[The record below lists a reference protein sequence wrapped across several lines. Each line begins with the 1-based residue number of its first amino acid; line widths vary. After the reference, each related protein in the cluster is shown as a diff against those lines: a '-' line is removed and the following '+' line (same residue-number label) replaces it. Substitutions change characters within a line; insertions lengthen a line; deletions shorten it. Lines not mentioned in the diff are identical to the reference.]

1 MVKMVKINFGYE
13 QGIWTI
19 LSKTKNIPP
28 KAVIFSDF
36 ICTFAIFI
44 CTVAMSL
51 MILLVLICSTKV
63 SEKSDMA
70 KSWTARLCA
79 SLVEKLFV
87 SQELIMNIKPKC
99 CGIWDKQK
107 IHIQI

>member
-1 MVKMVKINFGYE
+1 MF
-13 QGIWTI
+13 
-19 LSKTKNIPP
+19 
-28 KAVIFSDF
+28 
-36 ICTFAIFI
+36 TF
-44 CTVAMSL
+44 AMSL
-51 MILLVLICSTKV
+51 MLFACLELQTKV
-63 SEKSDMA
+63 SEKSDMT
-70 KSWTARLCA
+70 KSWAARLCA